1 MSLDSLLALAAR
13 APTTTPAT
21 TGFQVGGALPW
32 PLAKNAPRMA
42 TAQLG
47 NLRYT

>member
-1 MSLDSLLALAAR
+1 M
-13 APTTTPAT
+13 TTPAT
-21 TGFQVGGALPW
+21 TGFQVGGGLLW

-42 TAQLG
+42 TAHLS